1 MYYKY
6 FKFRPLNV
14 SLLPLKP
21 FKLLNFQLFG
31 AWSVKFSTSTFNT
44 RLIWHLCV
52 YSDIKWPK
60 KFRPLSLE
68 KTWGNHA
75 VQFYSGSLWPPKRLL
90 FFLRVWMP
98 RLLGD
103 FRGIPAGLSLRLFVL
118 GTRSVWVL
126 FLFLFSRPECWWRP
140 ASQVAHTSKQEGSRL
155 LVFRQTSLTF
165 FVVWGT
171 GGGRG
176 ARRFISRGSPPL
188 SPSTSP
194 LPHPTGAAKSK
205 CQSRRRRCIPSKGQ
219 LVVAT
224 EGSVARL
231 SQNTGE
237 LFKNLLFDIVQS
249 GYRFISLVQN
259 QNGSRSFFF
268 LHLKP
273 LFAMTPLFWRDRP
286 CPLHLPTTH
295 SQV

>member
-1 MYYKY
+1 MIFCVYLDIRG
-6 FKFRPLNV
+6 FKML
-14 SLLPLKP
+14 
-21 FKLLNFQLFG
+21 KLL
-31 AWSVKFSTSTFNT
+31 SV
-44 RLIWHLCV
+44 
-52 YSDIKWPK
+52 
-60 KFRPLSLE
+60 E
-68 KTWGNHA
+68 KNRGNHA
-75 VQFYSGSLWPPKRLL
+75 VQFYSGPLWPPKHLL

-126 FLFLFSRPECWWRP
+126 FLFLFPRPECWWRP

-171 GGGRG
+171 GG
-176 ARRFISRGSPPL
+176 ARRFISRGSPPHPL

-231 SQNTGE
+231 SQNTGQ
-237 LFKNLLFDIVQS
+237 LFKNLLFNIVQS
-249 GYRFISLVQN
+249 GYRFISSLQN
-259 QNGSRSFFF
+259 KTAAARFSSSIWNPSLRWSLCFEESGSA
-268 LHLKP
+268 LC
-273 LFAMTPLFWRDRP
+273 TY
-286 CPLHLPTTH
+286 LPHTGRFSLLRVIWHGAWFTMYH
-295 SQV
+295 ICNLLLS